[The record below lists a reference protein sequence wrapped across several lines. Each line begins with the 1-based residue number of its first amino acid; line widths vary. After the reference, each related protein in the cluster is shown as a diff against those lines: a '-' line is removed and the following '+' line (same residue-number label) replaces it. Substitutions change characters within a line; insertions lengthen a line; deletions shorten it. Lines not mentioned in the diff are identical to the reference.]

1 MNVGGFLS
9 GFGLVYEIAFA
20 VVSFIIH
27 TIFAFAVDRDAR
39 RLIRAGSRTVFVGPY
54 TWAFATFLGGA
65 LVAVAYW
72 VVHHSNLRADRGGE
86 SSNNGGASVQMHRLG
101 AMTWHAADGQW
112 RRVPTHKCEWSAR
125 YSSAPEMILR

>member
-27 TIFAFAVDRDAR
+27 TIFALAVDRDAR
-39 RLIRAGSRTVFVGPY
+39 RLIRAGSRTVFVGPS

-65 LVAVAYW
+65 LVAVADR

-101 AMTWHAADGQW
+101 GMPTA
-112 RRVPTHKCEWSAR
+112 RRLKAVGMARRRWSMA
-125 YSSAPEMILR
+125 